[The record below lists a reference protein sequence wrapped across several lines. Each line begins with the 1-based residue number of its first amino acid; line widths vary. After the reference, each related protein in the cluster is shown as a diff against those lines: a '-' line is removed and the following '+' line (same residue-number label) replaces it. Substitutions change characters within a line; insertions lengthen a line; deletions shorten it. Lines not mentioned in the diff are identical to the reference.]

1 MMLVEKPLFGK
12 IILLTGASR
21 GIGRAAAIACAKEGA
36 ELIITGRTVGALE
49 EVDDEIRKLGSKS
62 TIVELDSKDLPAI
75 PRLAK
80 AINDKWG
87 RLDGFVANAGQLG
100 QMSPMPHIEPDAWDE
115 TILVNL
121 TSVWHQI
128 RNFDLLLRA
137 APSARVILMSSAAA
151 LGPRAYWGAYA
162 VSKAGIEAM
171 GRAWAAESE
180 KTKIKINMIDP
191 GGTRTGMRAAAFP
204 GEDPLT
210 LPTPEDICPAFVAL
224 MRDDCPHH
232 GELIKARDYIST

>member
-1 MMLVEKPLFGK
+1 MLVEKPLFGK
-12 IILLTGASR
+12 VILLTGASR

-49 EVDDEIRKLGSKS
+49 EVDDEIKKLGSKS

-80 AINDKWG
+80 AIHDKWG
-87 RLDGFVANAGQLG
+87 RLDGFIANAGQLG

-151 LGPRAYWGAYA
+151 LGPRAFWGAYA

-210 LPTPEDICPAFVAL
+210 LPTPEDISPSFVAL

-232 GELIKARDYIST
+232 GELIKARDYISA

>member
-1 MMLVEKPLFGK
+1 MLVEKPLFGK
-12 IILLTGASR
+12 VILLTGASR

-49 EVDDEIRKLGSKS
+49 EVDDEIKKLGSKS

-80 AINDKWG
+80 AIHDKWG
-87 RLDGFVANAGQLG
+87 RLDGFIANAGQLG

-137 APSARVILMSSAAA
+137 APSARVVLMSSAAA

-191 GGTRTGMRAAAFP
+191 GGTRTRMRAAALSKQETIFP
-204 GEDPLT
+204 HKIFFNT
-210 LPTPEDICPAFVAL
+210 LPL
-224 MRDDCPHH
+224 
-232 GELIKARDYIST
+232 

>member
-1 MMLVEKPLFGK
+1 MLVEKPLLGK

-80 AINDKWG
+80 AIHEKWG

-137 APSARVILMSSAAA
+137 APSARVVLMSSAAA

-210 LPTPEDICPAFVAL
+210 LPTPEDISPAFVAL
-224 MRDDCPHH
+224 MRDDCTYN

>member
-1 MMLVEKPLFGK
+1 MLVEKPLFGK
-12 IILLTGASR
+12 VILLTGASR
-21 GIGRAAAIACAKEGA
+21 GIGRAAALACAKEGA

-49 EVDDEIRKLGSKS
+49 EVDDEIKKLGSKS

-80 AINDKWG
+80 AIHDKWG
-87 RLDGFVANAGQLG
+87 RLDGFIANAGQLG

-137 APSARVILMSSAAA
+137 APSARVVLMSSAAA

-210 LPTPEDICPAFVAL
+210 LPTPEDISPAFVAL

-232 GELIKARDYIST
+232 GDLVKARDYIST

>member
-1 MMLVEKPLFGK
+1 MLVEKPLFGK
-12 IILLTGASR
+12 VILLTGASR

-49 EVDDEIRKLGSKS
+49 EVDDEIKKLGSKS

-80 AINDKWG
+80 AIHDKWG
-87 RLDGFVANAGQLG
+87 RLDGFIANAGQLG

-210 LPTPEDICPAFVAL
+210 LPTPEDISPAFVAL
-224 MRDDCPHH
+224 MRDDCRHH
-232 GELIKARDYIST
+232 GELIKAREYIST